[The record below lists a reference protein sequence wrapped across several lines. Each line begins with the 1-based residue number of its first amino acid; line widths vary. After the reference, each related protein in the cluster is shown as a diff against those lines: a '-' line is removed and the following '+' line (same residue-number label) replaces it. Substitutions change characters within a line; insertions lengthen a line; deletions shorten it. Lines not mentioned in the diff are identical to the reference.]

1 MNMRDICLASASP
14 RRQKI
19 LKDLGLDF
27 VVNPPEKYK
36 EKPGGLAPESLVCQN
51 ALGKAK
57 EIAERFKG
65 SIIIGCDT
73 VVVFNNEI
81 LGKPLT
87 HDKAKVMLTMLSG
100 NYHTVFS
107 GLAVFDAQKSR
118 ELVGYDKTEV
128 KFKNLSE
135 KEINDYVD
143 SGEPLDKAGAYGI
156 QEYGGEF
163 VESIKGSFS
172 NVVGLPK
179 ELLIRFLAELEIQVP
194 KDSVN
199 LKMKLTA
206 G

>member
-1 MNMRDICLASASP
+1 MMKFMNMRDICLASSSP
-14 RRQKI
+14 RRQQI

-27 VVNPPEKYK
+27 VVSHPVKYK
-36 EKPGGLAPESLVCQN
+36 EKLSGLDPEALVCHN

-57 EIAERFKG
+57 EVAEKYKD

-73 VVVFNNEI
+73 VVTINNEI

-87 HDKAKVMLTMLSG
+87 PDNARVMLMKLSG
-100 NYHTVFS
+100 NCHSVFS
-107 GLAVFDAQKSR
+107 GLAVIDMQKNR

-128 KFKNLSE
+128 KIKDLSE
-135 KEINDYVD
+135 KEINDYVE

-156 QEYGGEF
+156 QECGGAF

-179 ELLIRFLAELEIQVP
+179 ELLTKFLAELEI
-194 KDSVN
+194 
-199 LKMKLTA
+199 
-206 G
+206 

>member
-1 MNMRDICLASASP
+1 MMEFMNMRDICLASSSP
-14 RRQKI
+14 RRKQI

-27 VVNPPEKYK
+27 VVSHPVKYK
-36 EKPGGLAPESLVCQN
+36 EKLSGLDPGALVCHN

-57 EIAERFKG
+57 EVAEKYKD

-73 VVVFNNEI
+73 IVTFNNEI

-87 HDKAKVMLTMLSG
+87 SDNAYVMLMKLRG
-100 NYHTVFS
+100 NYHSVFS
-107 GLAVFDAQKSR
+107 GLAVIDTQKNKELK

-128 KFKNLSE
+128 KFKDLSE
-135 KEINDYVD
+135 KEINDYVE

-156 QEYGGEF
+156 QECGGAF

-179 ELLIRFLAELEIQVP
+179 ELLTKFLVELEI
-194 KDSVN
+194 
-199 LKMKLTA
+199 
-206 G
+206 

>member
-1 MNMRDICLASASP
+1 MMEFMNMRDICLASSSP
-14 RRQKI
+14 RRQQI

-27 VVNPPEKYK
+27 VVSHPVKYK
-36 EKPGGLAPESLVCQN
+36 EKLSGLDPEALVCHN

-57 EIAERFKG
+57 EVAEKYKD

-73 VVVFNNEI
+73 IVTFNNEI

-87 HDKAKVMLTMLSG
+87 PDNAYVMLMKLRG
-100 NYHTVFS
+100 NYHRVFS
-107 GLAVFDAQKSR
+107 GLAVIDMQKSR

-128 KFKNLSE
+128 KFRDLSE
-135 KEINDYVD
+135 KEINDYVE

-156 QEYGGEF
+156 QECGGAF

-179 ELLIRFLAELEIQVP
+179 ELLTKFLVELEI
-194 KDSVN
+194 
-199 LKMKLTA
+199 
-206 G
+206 

>member
-1 MNMRDICLASASP
+1 MMKFMNMRDVCLASSSP
-14 RRQKI
+14 RRQQI

-27 VVNPPEKYK
+27 VVSHPVKYK
-36 EKPGGLAPESLVCQN
+36 EKLSGLDPEALVCHN

-57 EIAERFKG
+57 EVAEKYKD

-73 VVVFNNEI
+73 IVTFNNEI

-87 HDKAKVMLTMLSG
+87 SDNAYVMLMKLRG
-100 NYHTVFS
+100 NYHRVFS
-107 GLAVFDAQKSR
+107 GLAVIDMQKSR

-128 KFKNLSE
+128 KFRDLSE
-135 KEINDYVD
+135 KEINDYVE

-156 QEYGGEF
+156 QECGGAF

-179 ELLIRFLAELEIQVP
+179 ELLTKFLAELEI
-194 KDSVN
+194 
-199 LKMKLTA
+199 
-206 G
+206 